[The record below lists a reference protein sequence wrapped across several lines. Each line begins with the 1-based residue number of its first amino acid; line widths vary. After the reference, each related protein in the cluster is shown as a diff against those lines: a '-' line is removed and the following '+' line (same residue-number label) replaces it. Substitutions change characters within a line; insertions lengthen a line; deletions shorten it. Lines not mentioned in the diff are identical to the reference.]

1 MGKYT
6 TYTVEDLIPII
17 RCVALDMIVAPITG
31 GKKQDGTM
39 MTMAEVSNQNSLT
52 AMFNDGIRMMAQE
65 LIDQLRGEGEEE

>member
-17 RCVALDMIVAPITG
+17 RGAALDLMGVPITG

-52 AMFNDGIRMMAQE
+52 AMCNDGIRLMAQA

>member
-17 RCVALDMIVAPITG
+17 RGVALDLMSVPITG
-31 GKKQDGTM
+31 GKKQDGTI

-52 AMFNDGIRMMAQE
+52 AMWNDGIRLMANA
-65 LIDQLRGEGEEE
+65 LINQLRGEGEEE

>member
-6 TYTVEDLIPII
+6 TYTVEELIPII
-17 RCVALDMIVAPITG
+17 RGVALDLMGVPITG

-52 AMFNDGIRMMAQE
+52 AMCNDGIRLMAKT
-65 LIDQLRGEGEEE
+65 LIDLLSGEEEEE

>member
-17 RCVALDMIVAPITG
+17 RGVALDLMSVPITS
-31 GKKQDGTM
+31 GKKQDGTI

-52 AMFNDGIRMMAQE
+52 AMWNDGIRLMANA
-65 LIDQLRGEGEEE
+65 LINQLRGEGEEE

>member
-17 RCVALDMIVAPITG
+17 RGVALDLMSVPITS

-52 AMFNDGIRMMAQE
+52 AMWNDGIRLMAQA
-65 LIDQLRGEGEEE
+65 LINQLRGEGEEE